1 MAAGFTAV
9 LMGVLAV
16 TALAWAGLHVWI
28 GGALMQ
34 HSPRSRLLALGLAI
48 GNLPLLPFGT
58 ALGAY
63 ACWVLLNDEGRQVF
77 DADRRPWMLA
87 YRRHAPARRRIDA
100 CPTASTVRTAA
111 RRRSASPP
119 PRTSAVAADA
129 GFGVVAA
136 GRARSGTP
144 RRTRR
149 RRGDSVA

>member
-1 MAAGFTAV
+1 MTRHVDFLAQLYRVWGAVFGIVGAAGLALTGGAWAVARMAGPVATGSTMAAGFTAV

-34 HSPRSRLLALGLAI
+34 HSPRSRLLALGLAV

-77 DADRRPWMLA
+77 E
-87 YRRHAPARRRIDA
+87 
-100 CPTASTVRTAA
+100 PT
-111 RRRSASPP
+111 PP
-119 PRTSAVAADA
+119 
-129 GFGVVAA
+129 GM
-136 GRARSGTP
+136 
-144 RRTRR
+144 
-149 RRGDSVA
+149 